1 MSVIDKAALLRWES
15 ESKSEPVAAPKR
27 DRKKY
32 TPRAV
37 TIRVQRD
44 EAQRVARVEREA
56 AVKARA
62 EKLAARV
69 RNEIPVC
76 QFDTP

>member
-1 MSVIDKAALLRWES
+1 MSAMNKAALLREAAELERRFAAIQEQLAEWES

-44 EAQRVARVEREA
+44 EAQRVARV
-56 AVKARA
+56 
-62 EKLAARV
+62 
-69 RNEIPVC
+69 
-76 QFDTP
+76 